1 MHRHTCLL
9 SRWASG
15 LCSWGPGLGPGQ
27 NDACF
32 AVMWRINDDHTADWP
47 KKVSYK
53 CEERQAGC
61 GQRARGPEHQL
72 QRRGDPPPPHSIR
85 CSSPGL
91 LFLGRATHHMSEG
104 RHHCCWDDV
113 TVYFE
118 GHTGASVSLA
128 SHTLYVSSLR
138 AGDTQR
144 STNSA

>member
-1 MHRHTCLL
+1 MMTTLL
-9 SRWASG
+9 
-15 LCSWGPGLGPGQ
+15 
-27 NDACF
+27 
-32 AVMWRINDDHTADWP
+32 T
-47 KKVSYK
+47 
-53 CEERQAGC
+53 
-61 GQRARGPEHQL
+61 GQRKSATSARKGRLAVARGPQGL
-72 QRRGDPPPPHSIR
+72 STSCRGEETPYPHHSIR

-91 LFLGRATHHMSEG
+91 LFLGRATHHMSG
-104 RHHCCWDDV
+104 GCHRCCWDDV